1 MNGVRDMIRI
11 YSQIHRTDKYSKHSS
26 VIWPVWLNGWA
37 FVYEPNGFGF
47 ESSCTQLIV
56 ILSQLWGYL
65 VNLLYKTVVYKLSKL
80 FRFYHFTSDLNADS
94 PMMQFFSSLIKIVR
108 ISEKIRNNKLAKRK
122 WMILMNKRYVLLMRL
137 PLL

>member
-1 MNGVRDMIRI
+1 MHSVDSNIKSTMRI
-11 YSQIHRTDKYSKHSS
+11 
-26 VIWPVWLNGWA
+26 
-37 FVYEPNGFGF
+37 
-47 ESSCTQLIV
+47 SCQFIIPTA
-56 ILSQLWGYL
+56 
-65 VNLLYKTVVYKLSKL
+65 VYKLSKL

-94 PMMQFFSSLIKIVR
+94 PMMQFFSYLIKIVR